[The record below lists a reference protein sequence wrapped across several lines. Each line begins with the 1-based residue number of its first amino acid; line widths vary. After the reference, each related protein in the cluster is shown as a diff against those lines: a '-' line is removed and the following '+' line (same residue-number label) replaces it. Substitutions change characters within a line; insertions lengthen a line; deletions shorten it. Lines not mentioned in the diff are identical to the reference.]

1 MERDGEEIVLS
12 FIVYETF
19 PEPADC
25 KLPAITAAGPEQFCE
40 TVSPTVDVSRVHEK
54 YQLPSFSKTRRINN
68 YFIRFEFFFDDY
80 SCTIFSIKEKGMI
93 TRGEKVQFFDL
104 NQVSELT
111 IIFKKNK
118 NNDKNPVNKI

>member
-1 MERDGEEIVLS
+1 
-12 FIVYETF
+12 
-19 PEPADC
+19 
-25 KLPAITAAGPEQFCE
+25 
-40 TVSPTVDVSRVHEK
+40 
-54 YQLPSFSKTRRINN
+54 
-68 YFIRFEFFFDDY
+68 
-80 SCTIFSIKEKGMI
+80 MI